1 MISTSETSLIASAQ
15 RGDLNAFNQLI
26 LNYQSL
32 AFSVAMR
39 TLQDEASSAD
49 IVQESFIKAYRAI
62 GSFQGGNFK
71 SWLMRIVVNSC
82 YDLLRSQKR
91 RHTDSL
97 DDLVEEQ
104 EHTSALI
111 DHSESPH
118 EHAERMELNQLIELG
133 IQSLPADQRLVLVLC
148 DVHGHAYEEI
158 AEMTDLPMGTVK
170 SRINRARAKLR
181 DYLLQRSELLPSSFR
196 PK

>member
-1 MISTSETSLIASAQ
+1 MTSTQEALLIASAQ

-39 TLQDEASSAD
+39 TLQDEASAAD
-49 IVQESFIKAYRAI
+49 MVQESFIKAYRAI
-62 GSFQGGNFK
+62 GMFQGGSFK

-82 YDLLRSQKR
+82 YDLLRVQKR
-91 RHTDSL
+91 RNTDSL
-97 DDLVEEQ
+97 DALVEEQ
-104 EHTSALI
+104 EHDGALF
-111 DHSESPH
+111 DNSESPH
-118 EHAERMELNQLIELG
+118 DHAERMELNQLIEIG
-133 IQSLPADQRLVLVLC
+133 IQSLPAEQRLVLVLC

>member
-1 MISTSETSLIASAQ
+1 MTSTQEASLIASAQ

-39 TLQDEASSAD
+39 TLQDEASAAD
-49 IVQESFIKAYRAI
+49 MVQESFIKAYRAI
-62 GSFQGGNFK
+62 GMFQGGSFK

-82 YDLLRSQKR
+82 YDLLRVQKR
-91 RHTDSL
+91 RNTDSL
-97 DDLVEEQ
+97 DALVEEQ
-104 EHTSALI
+104 EHDGALF
-111 DHSESPH
+111 DNSESPH
-118 EHAERMELNQLIELG
+118 DHAERMELNQLIEIG
-133 IQSLPADQRLVLVLC
+133 IQSLPAEQRLVLVLC

>member
-1 MISTSETSLIASAQ
+1 MTSTQEASLIASAQ

-39 TLQDEASSAD
+39 TLQDEASAAD
-49 IVQESFIKAYRAI
+49 MVQESFIKAYRAI
-62 GSFQGGNFK
+62 GMFQGGSFK

-82 YDLLRSQKR
+82 YDLLRVQKR
-91 RHTDSL
+91 RNTDSL
-97 DDLVEEQ
+97 DALVEEQ
-104 EHTSALI
+104 EHDGALF
-111 DHSESPH
+111 DNSESPH
-118 EHAERMELNQLIELG
+118 DHAERMELNHLIEVG
-133 IQSLPADQRLVLVLC
+133 IQSLPAEQRLVLVLC

>member
-1 MISTSETSLIASAQ
+1 MTSTQEASLITSAQ

-39 TLQDEASSAD
+39 TLQDEASAAD
-49 IVQESFIKAYRAI
+49 MVQESFIKAYRAI
-62 GSFQGGNFK
+62 GMFQGGSFK

-82 YDLLRSQKR
+82 YDLLRVQKR
-91 RHTDSL
+91 RNTDSL
-97 DDLVEEQ
+97 DALVEEQ
-104 EHTSALI
+104 EHDGALF
-111 DHSESPH
+111 DNSESPH
-118 EHAERMELNQLIELG
+118 DHAERMELNQLIEVG
-133 IQSLPADQRLVLVLC
+133 IQSLPAEQRLVLVLC

>member
-1 MISTSETSLIASAQ
+1 MTSTQEASLIASAQ

-39 TLQDEASSAD
+39 TLQDEASAAD
-49 IVQESFIKAYRAI
+49 MVQESFIKAYRAI
-62 GSFQGGNFK
+62 GMFQGGSFK

-82 YDLLRSQKR
+82 YDLLRVQKR
-91 RHTDSL
+91 RNTDSL
-97 DDLVEEQ
+97 DALVEEQ
-104 EHTSALI
+104 EHDGALF
-111 DHSESPH
+111 DNSESPH
-118 EHAERMELNQLIELG
+118 DHAERMELNQLIEVG
-133 IQSLPADQRLVLVLC
+133 IQSLPAEQRLVLVLC